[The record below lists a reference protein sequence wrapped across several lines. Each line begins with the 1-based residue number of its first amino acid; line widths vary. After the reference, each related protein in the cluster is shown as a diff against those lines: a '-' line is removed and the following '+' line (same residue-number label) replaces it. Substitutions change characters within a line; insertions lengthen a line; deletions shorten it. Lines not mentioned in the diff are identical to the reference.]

1 MVKKMINIAITGKG
15 GVGKTTVAGT
25 LSRLLAREG
34 YNVLAVDADPDMNL
48 GTALGVD
55 TSDVT
60 PLTEN
65 YDLIA
70 ERAGAEPGGSVGGV
84 FKLNPKVSDIAD
96 KYGIDAPDGV
106 TLLLMGTVEQGGSG
120 CMCPSDAFL
129 RALLRHLI
137 IGKDDAVVLD
147 MEAGVEHLGRGT
159 AKSVDMLIVVVEP
172 GMKSI
177 QTAERINKLAED
189 IDISDIKAVINKKRS
204 EEDSELVREKLDEM
218 GIPVIAEIPY
228 NESFVKADLEGK
240 PPLDYDEDSD
250 GIKAIVDLE
259 ENLVMNTTN

>member
-1 MVKKMINIAITGKG
+1 MINIAITGKG

-55 TSDVT
+55 TSNVT

-70 ERAGAEPGGSVGGV
+70 ERTGAEPGSSVGGA

-106 TLLLMGTVEQGGSG
+106 TLLLMGTVEKGGSG

-137 IGKDDAVVLD
+137 IGKDDAVILD

-159 AKSVDMLIVVVEP
+159 AKSVDMLMVVVEP

-177 QTAERINKLAED
+177 QTAERIKKLALD
-189 IDISDIKAVINKKRS
+189 IEISNIKAVINKKRS
-204 EEDSELVREKLDEM
+204 EEDSDLVRERLGEM

-228 NESFVKADLEGK
+228 DESFVKADLEGK
-240 PPLDYDEDSD
+240 APLDFDEDSD
-250 GIKAIVDLE
+250 GIKAIVELE
-259 ENLVMNTTN
+259 RNLTINTTN

>member
-1 MVKKMINIAITGKG
+1 MINIAITGKG

-25 LSRLLAREG
+25 LSRFLGRDG

-55 TSDVT
+55 TADVI
-60 PLTEN
+60 PLTKN

-70 ERAGAEPGGSVGGV
+70 ERAGGRPGGSMGGI
-84 FKLNPKVSDIAD
+84 FKLNPKVSDIAE
-96 KYGIDAPDGV
+96 KYGIEAPDNV
-106 TLLLMGTVEQGGSG
+106 TLLLMGTVESGGSG

-137 IGKDDAVVLD
+137 IGKEDAVVLD

-177 QTAERINKLAED
+177 QTAERIKKLAKD
-189 IDISDIKAVINKKRS
+189 IEISEVKAVINKKRS
-204 EEDSELVREKLDEM
+204 EEESRIVKERLEEL
-218 GIPVIAEIPY
+218 GIPVIAEIPHD
-228 NESFVKADLEGK
+228 EKFAEADLMGK
-240 PPLDYDEDSD
+240 PPIEFDEDSD
-250 GIKAIVDLE
+250 GIRAIAELE
-259 ENLVMNTTN
+259 KKLVKES